1 MQKKNKEVKIIS
13 EVYPQHNGS
22 INELKRYIL
31 LSKLGGASFVKL
43 QLYSSEKL
51 FGNKDRNYLD
61 VKFDELKSLKEFS
74 DQNDI
79 EIFASI
85 FDEEKIEWCEKLN
98 FKYYK
103 IASRTVEDKKLC
115 EKIISCNKT
124 TFISLGMHDWEKNGL
139 PFVGDKIKYFY
150 CVSKYP
156 TMLGELKFPNF
167 NNGKIVGYSDHT
179 VGISACLKAISKGAN
194 YVEKHFS
201 MNKSGNINT
210 ELAHVCSMNFD
221 DLKLLKELSDSFSI
235 IKD

>member
-22 INELKRYIL
+22 ITELKRSIL
-31 LSKLGGASFVKL
+31 LSKLGGASFAKL

-51 FGNKDRNYLD
+51 FGNKDRSYLD
-61 VKFDELKSLKEFS
+61 IKFDELKELKEFA

-85 FDEEKIEWCEKLN
+85 FDEDKIEWCEKLN
-98 FKYYK
+98 FKFYK
-103 IASRTVEDKKLC
+103 IASRTVENKELC

-124 TFISLGMHDWEKNGL
+124 TFISLGMYDWKKNGL
-139 PFVGDKIKYFY
+139 PFNGEKIKYFY

-156 TMLGELKFPNF
+156 TMLGELEFPNF
-167 NNGKIVGYSDHT
+167 QDKKIEGYSDHT
-179 VGISACLKAISKGAN
+179 IGISACLKAICKGAT

-201 MNKSGNINT
+201 MNKSANINT
-210 ELAHVCSMNFD
+210 ELAHVCSMDFD
-221 DLKLLKELSDSFSI
+221 DLKLLKELSDSLSI